1 MTTHIPVTTENG
13 STVPVACT
21 LTLAALAAQAS
32 RWERLAGHA
41 MAGRTETANGLR
53 MSFRREPGVEEELH
67 MLVAVENECC
77 AWADWTL
84 ETNAEQ
90 IVLDVHSTGQG
101 IDTLRGMFTSL
112 HPAQPVHGADHASG
126 TSSGCDLG

>member
-1 MTTHIPVTTENG
+1 MATHIPVTTENG

-21 LTLAALAAQAS
+21 LTPAALAAQAS

-53 MSFRREPGVEEELH
+53 MSFRREPGVEEELR

-101 IDTLRGMFTSL
+101 IATLHGMFTSL
-112 HPAQPVHGADHASG
+112 HPAHRVHGG
-126 TSSGCDLG
+126 